1 MYILLT
7 LTLTAAVLLHGVF
20 YFLIEMTLTL
30 TFTLSCFRFFQLFDG
45 EAQNSLVDG
54 FCRFTATSI
63 HEETI
68 KLTNITG
75 MTNKYL

>member
-20 YFLIEMTLTL
+20 YFLIEMTL